1 MYWYNLTKAKNPFKE
16 PKDTSEVKLS
26 DFENF

>member
-1 MYWYNLTKAKNPFKE
+1 MYWYNLTRAKNRFKK
-16 PKDTSEVKLS
+16 PKDKFGMELL

>member
-1 MYWYNLTKAKNPFKE
+1 MYWYSLTKAKNRFKK
-16 PKDTSEVKLS
+16 PKDTPGVKLL

>member
-1 MYWYNLTKAKNPFKE
+1 MYWYNLTKAKNRFKK
-16 PKDTSEVKLS
+16 PKDPSGVKLS

>member
-1 MYWYNLTKAKNPFKE
+1 MYWYDLTKAKNRFKK
-16 PKDTSEVKLS
+16 PKDTSGMELL